1 MRKFFFQVGK
11 RFVCQPA
18 EFSRVKEQICREE
31 IRFFLL
37 LPGLFRFVEVV
48 VNIMTY
54 FMSDSEV
61 LTLGSVV
68 PVYKYDFNSPAD
80 GNTAAESVVKVYT

>member
-1 MRKFFFQVGK
+1 
-11 RFVCQPA
+11 
-18 EFSRVKEQICREE
+18 
-31 IRFFLL
+31 
-37 LPGLFRFVEVV
+37 
-48 VNIMTY
+48 MTY

-61 LTLGSVV
+61 FTLGSVV